1 MSLTQQ
7 LRAAPAILCA
17 LVTTLSCAGA
27 TGTGGSQEPTPS
39 VQGQKPTLVV
49 MLTVD
54 QLRPD
59 YLERFSGDL
68 THGFARLLKRGA
80 YFTNAHH
87 DHAITETAPGHVTL
101 LTGRFPRSTGITRNV
116 AGVNTPQYPLLVGTG
131 PGAAP
136 FRLRGST
143 LFDWLRAVQP
153 NARAL
158 SVSAKDR
165 GAILPVGREKQDVY
179 WFTDDGYFTTST
191 WYRATLPA
199 WATAFNAQEPARAY
213 AGTTW
218 DLVPGVT
225 YTEPDSVPIERGG
238 RNVTFPHLFP
248 TSLDSIGLAVRY
260 SPMVD
265 ELTARFAWKG
275 FRELDLG
282 RGPGMDL
289 LAVSFSATDY
299 VGHTYGPES
308 REVHDNMVRL
318 DRVLGAFLDS
328 LYAVRDSTRIVIA
341 LSADHGVQKI
351 PELHGGVRVSMRPAI
366 VAARAVVRR
375 FGGDTTAIDFESG
388 GFFIEREAL
397 AGGLT
402 SRMLADS
409 FMVAARK
416 VNGVMR
422 AEHFDAMAR
431 LDTLTDAV
439 ARRWV
444 HMFPDDLAPSAVVT
458 LRPGN
463 IYAGNVATHGTPHD
477 ADSHVPL
484 LFVGEAFAPG
494 RHNGFVRTVDLAA
507 TLARALGIRPTER
520 LDGRVLGD
528 AFRK

>member
-1 MSLTQQ
+1 MRLTDI
-7 LRAAPAILCA
+7 LRATPTWLGLAFAAGCATVPGGGDASGAAPA
-17 LVTTLSCAGA
+17 
-27 TGTGGSQEPTPS
+27 

-59 YLERFSGDL
+59 YLERFKGDL
-68 THGFARLLKRGA
+68 TRGFPRLLNRGA
-80 YFTNAHH
+80 YFTHAHH
-87 DHAITETAPGHVTL
+87 DHAITETAPGHATL
-101 LTGRFPRSTGITRNV
+101 LTGRFPRSTGITRNI
-116 AGVNTPQYPLLVGTG
+116 AGANTPQSPLLVGKG
-131 PGAAP
+131 AGAAP
-136 FRLRGST
+136 FRLRGTT
-143 LFDWLRAVQP
+143 LFDWLRRVQP
-153 NARAL
+153 TARAL

-165 GAILPVGREKQDVY
+165 SAILPVGREKEDVY
-179 WFTDDGYFTTST
+179 WFTDDGYFTTSN
-191 WYRATLPA
+191 WYRAAMPA
-199 WATAFNAQEPARAY
+199 WAAAFNATEPTRAY

-218 DLVPGVT
+218 DLSPGVT
-225 YTEPDSVPIERGG
+225 FTEPDSVPLERGG
-238 RNVTFPHLFP
+238 RGFTYPHRF
-248 TSLDSIGLAVRY
+248 TTNLDSIGLAVRY

-265 ELTARFAWKG
+265 ELTAQFAWRG

-318 DRVLGAFLDS
+318 DRVLGMFLDS
-328 LYAVRDSTRIVIA
+328 LFAVRDSTRIVFA

-351 PELHGGVRVSMRPAI
+351 PELHGGVRVVMRPAM
-366 VAARAVVRR
+366 VAARALVRR

-388 GFFIEREAL
+388 GFFIEKDAL
-397 AGGLT
+397 AGGL
-402 SRMLADS
+402 SARMLTDS

-422 AEHFDAMAR
+422 VERYDALVR
-431 LDTLTDAV
+431 LDTLTDAI

-444 HMFPDDLAPSAVVT
+444 HMFPADLAPTAVVT
-458 LRPGN
+458 LRPGS

-477 ADSHVPL
+477 EDSHVPL
-484 LFVGEAFAPG
+484 LFVGAAFAPG
-494 RHNGFVRTVDLAA
+494 RHDGFVRTVDLAA
-507 TLARALGIRPTER
+507 TLAHALGIRPTER
-520 LDGRVLGD
+520 LDGRVLED

>member
-1 MSLTQQ
+1 MRLSDI
-7 LRAAPAILCA
+7 LRATSSWLVLTFACACASAPGGAPA
-17 LVTTLSCAGA
+17 SGA
-27 TGTGGSQEPTPS
+27 TPP

-59 YLERFSGDL
+59 YLERFKGDL
-68 THGFARLLKRGA
+68 TRGFPRLLTRGA

-87 DHAITETAPGHVTL
+87 DHAITETAPGHATL
-101 LTGRFPRSTGITRNV
+101 LTGRFPRSTGITRNIV
-116 AGVNTPQYPLLVGTG
+116 GVNTPQFPLLVGAG
-131 PGAAP
+131 AGAAP
-136 FRLRGST
+136 FRLRGTT
-143 LFDWLRAVQP
+143 LFDWLAAVHP
-153 NARAL
+153 GARAL

-165 GAILPVGREKQDVY
+165 SAILPVGRAKQEVY
-179 WFTDDGYFTTST
+179 WYSDSGIFTTST
-191 WYRATLPA
+191 WYRAALPA
-199 WATAFNAQEPARAY
+199 WATAFNEAHPARAY
-213 AGTTW
+213 AGTLW
-218 DLVPGVT
+218 DLAPGVAFA
-225 YTEPDSVPIERGG
+225 EPDSVPVERGG
-238 RNVTFPHLFP
+238 RDFVYPHPFTRNP
-248 TSLDSIGLAVRY
+248 DSIGVAVRY

-265 ELTARFAWKG
+265 ELTAQFAWRG

-282 RGPGMDL
+282 RGPGVDL

-308 REVHDNMVRL
+308 REIHDNIVRL

-328 LYAVRDSTRIVIA
+328 LYAIRDSSRIVFA
-341 LSADHGVQKI
+341 LSSDHGVQRI
-351 PELHGGVRVSMRPAI
+351 PELHGGVRVVMRPAM
-366 VAARAVVRR
+366 VAARALVRR

-388 GFFIEREAL
+388 GFFIEKEAL

-402 SRMLADS
+402 ARLLTDS

-422 AEHFDAMAR
+422 VERYDALAR
-431 LDTLTDAV
+431 LDTLTDAI

-444 HMFPDDLAPSAVVT
+444 HMFPADIAPTAVVT
-458 LRPGN
+458 LRPGS

-494 RHNGFVRTVDLAA
+494 RHDGFVRTVDLAA
-507 TLARALGIRPTER
+507 TLAHALGIRPRER
-520 LDGRVLGD
+520 LDGRILQD